1 MSANRVLLR
10 TFNKGLL
17 IELAQSSYSLID
29 VSTHLSLNDSKSHQ
43 IGNEC
48 YMIIEKKVIFLFMLF
63 PFEDKSNCA

>member
-48 YMIIEKKVIFLFMLF
+48 YMIIEKKVNFLFMLF
-63 PFEDKSNCA
+63 PLEDKSNCA